1 MSADA
6 GVHEE
11 TTVGQKSEI
20 EENGT
25 INCIVENIFGI
36 KHLIDVDLPD
46 HLPQPL
52 SDSDRNGGAESKL
65 NASGRGSCA
74 QHTVEF
80 DGRRGCAHSA
90 LEDGPA
96 AVA

>member
-1 MSADA
+1 M
-6 GVHEE
+6 
-11 TTVGQKSEI
+11 GQKSEI

-52 SDSDRNGGAESKL
+52 GDSGRNGGAASEL
-65 NASGRGSCA
+65 NAAGRGSYA
-74 QHTVEF
+74 QHPVGF
-80 DGRRGCAHSA
+80 SGGRA
-90 LEDGPA
+90 
-96 AVA
+96 

>member
-1 MSADA
+1 M
-6 GVHEE
+6 
-11 TTVGQKSEI
+11 GQKSEI

-36 KHLIDVDLPD
+36 KHLIDVDPPD
-46 HLPQPL
+46 HPPQPL

-65 NASGRGSCA
+65 NAGGRGSYA
-74 QHTVEF
+74 QHPVEF
-80 DGRRGCAHSA
+80 DGGRGCAHSA